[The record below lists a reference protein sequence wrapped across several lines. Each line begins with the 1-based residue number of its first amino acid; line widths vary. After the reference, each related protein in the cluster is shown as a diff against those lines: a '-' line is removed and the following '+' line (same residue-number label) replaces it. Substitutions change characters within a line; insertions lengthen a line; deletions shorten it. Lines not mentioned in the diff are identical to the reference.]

1 MLLLSSSNPNSD
13 ASATRR
19 KMDFRKIE
27 SIPCKLRRPIG
38 QRHLFCRESA
48 RQGAF
53 TATAHRFSTLLSFRQ
68 GGYHQPRRKMEKRR
82 GRGGP
87 TAADVAE
94 FKRIFARPEGD
105 PKDIGARIRQET
117 PIDDAH
123 LLKKERTRKA
133 VSIARRPP
141 RGKTYP
147 PSLYHTETLW
157 AVQVGD
163 DFFYGLVLYPSAD
176 MVVPGSSVAHLTMI
190 TYGVEPVFVVG
201 HTYLEYHEVFDAISK
216 IATAFGVKDGPHT
229 LYWHAID
236 FLKTAAEAVCAA
248 DGGCAWD
255 AVDLDEAT
263 VRAGLFSASARACYD
278 AQNFSPS
285 DATSA
290 CARTRSAAH
299 IRSHWPPVID
309 PERDAIMP
317 LCLLS

>member
-1 MLLLSSSNPNSD
+1 
-13 ASATRR
+13 
-19 KMDFRKIE
+19 
-27 SIPCKLRRPIG
+27 
-38 QRHLFCRESA
+38 
-48 RQGAF
+48 
-53 TATAHRFSTLLSFRQ
+53 
-68 GGYHQPRRKMEKRR
+68 MEKRR
-82 GRGGP
+82 GCSGP
-87 TAADVAE
+87 TAGNVAE
-94 FKRIFARPEGD
+94 FKKIFARPEGD

-117 PIDDAH
+117 PMDDAH
-123 LLKKERTRKA
+123 LLKKERTRKT
-133 VSIARRPP
+133 VTIARRPP
-141 RGKTYP
+141 QGKTYP

-157 AVQVGD
+157 AVQVG

-190 TYGVEPVFVVG
+190 TYGVEPAFVVG

-216 IATAFGVKDGPHT
+216 AAVAFGVKDGPHT
-229 LYWHAID
+229 LYWHAVD

-255 AVDLDEAT
+255 AVDLDEAA
-263 VRAGLFSASARACYD
+263 VRAGLFAARAYAYD

-299 IRSHWPPVID
+299 IRGHWPPVID